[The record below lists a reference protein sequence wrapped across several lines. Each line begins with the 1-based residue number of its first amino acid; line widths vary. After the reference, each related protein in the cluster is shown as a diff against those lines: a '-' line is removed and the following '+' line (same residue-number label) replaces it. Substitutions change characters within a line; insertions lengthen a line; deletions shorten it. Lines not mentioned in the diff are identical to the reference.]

1 MSEIEIVMRGHKIH
15 AYHDGKTVWINER
28 AVRRYKLHAMCGVL
42 EKGFYPVLDLRRSKR
57 SHPRPDEMPGKQESA
72 PGRETGEGRCRVVYY
87 DFNSDGF
94 FLIKCSPLER
104 IL

>member
-1 MSEIEIVMRGHKIH
+1 MSEIEIVVCGHKIH

-57 SHPRPDEMPGKQESA
+57 SNQSHPAGLPGKQES
-72 PGRETGEGRCRVVYY
+72 
-87 DFNSDGF
+87 
-94 FLIKCSPLER
+94 L
-104 IL
+104 